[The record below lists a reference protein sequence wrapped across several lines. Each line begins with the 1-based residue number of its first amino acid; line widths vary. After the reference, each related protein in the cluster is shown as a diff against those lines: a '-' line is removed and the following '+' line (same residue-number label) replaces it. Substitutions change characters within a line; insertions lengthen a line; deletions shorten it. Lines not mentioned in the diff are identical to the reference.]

1 MSDRH
6 LIKGT
11 LVLTTANLVNRLL
24 GLVNQVLV
32 LRLIGS
38 EGYGLFQLAIPI
50 YMLALVFTTAGI
62 PVAVSKLVAEELAG
76 KNSRSAHQILR
87 WSVIRLGITGMGLAI
102 VLALLLPSIGSKI
115 MADPRAIWCVLVLI
129 PTLPIT
135 AVSSAFRGY
144 FQGIQRMAIPAVAQV
159 IEQAVR
165 VVVGLYLAKQ
175 MTPWGVS
182 WAATGYT
189 AGVFVGETAG
199 CLLLISFY
207 IGGLSFFKRNK
218 YLPPKNHI
226 KSSQTNFAST
236 NLSTTNNETSVFRER
251 IWPIAGPVTL
261 TRIAAVLLLNA
272 EAILIPSRIEN
283 LGYSQSEAT
292 ALYGLFT
299 GVVLTL
305 VSIPNIFTTAI
316 STNLLPAVSAAQVRK
331 DHAWL
336 KKRLTQSIYYTI
348 IISFPLLVIL
358 WVVPEKVSSLIF
370 GVTGAGV
377 PLRVLATGGLFLYVI
392 QITNGVL
399 NGLGRVNL
407 VLGNSLIMAI
417 VRIGAIY
424 IFTSRILV
432 NYYFYGSSF
441 AAILESG
448 VGAVALAYILS
459 YVVGVA
465 LNLTPLNQI
474 ITLDIKQDLII
485 PLVAGFGMGVI
496 LHQIVYRIQLPILEE
511 IPLLILASLI
521 GLTAYL
527 AILIWGDSLKISEA
541 RAILFK

>member
-1 MSDRH
+1 MSDQR

-11 LVLTTANLVNRLL
+11 LVLTMANLINRLL

-50 YMLALVFTTAGI
+50 YLLALVFTTAGI
-62 PVAVSKLVAEELAG
+62 PVAVSKLVAEELARG
-76 KNSRSAHQILR
+76 NQWSVRQILR
-87 WSVIRLGITGMGLAI
+87 WSVIRLGIIGLSFAI
-102 VLALLLPSIGSKI
+102 VLAILLPSAGSKI
-115 MADPRAIWCVLVLI
+115 MADSRAIWCVLVLI
-129 PTLPIT
+129 PALPIT
-135 AVSSAFRGY
+135 AISSALRGY
-144 FQGIQRMAIPAVAQV
+144 FQGIQRMTIPAIAQV
-159 IEQAVR
+159 IEQSVR
-165 VVVGLYLAKQ
+165 VVTGLYLAQQ
-175 MTPWGVS
+175 MTPWGIS
-182 WAATGYT
+182 WAATGYA
-189 AGVFVGETAG
+189 AGVFFGESVG
-199 CLLLISFY
+199 CLFLIGFY
-207 IGGLSFFKRNK
+207 LGGLSFIKRNK
-218 YLPPKNHI
+218 YQPRLDYFKGGRI
-226 KSSQTNFAST
+226 NFDSINFPAS
-236 NLSTTNNETSVFRER
+236 NETSVFKEK

-261 TRIAAVLLLNA
+261 TRIATVLLLNV
-272 EAILIPSRIEN
+272 EAVLIPSRLEN
-283 LGYSQSEAT
+283 LGYSQSDST

-299 GVVLTL
+299 GVALTL
-305 VSIPNIFTTAI
+305 VSIPNILTMAI
-316 STNLLPAVSAAQVRK
+316 STNLLPAISAAWARK
-331 DHAWL
+331 DKTWL
-336 KKRLTQSIYYTI
+336 QKRLTRSIYYTV
-348 IISFPLLVIL
+348 IISLPLLIVL
-358 WVVPEKVSSLIF
+358 WVLPEKVSSLIF
-370 GVTGAGV
+370 NVSGADI
-377 PLRVLATGGLFLYVI
+377 PLRILATGGLFLYLL

-399 NGLGRVNL
+399 YGLGRVNL

-424 IFTSRILV
+424 LFTSRILV

>member
-1 MSDRH
+1 MSDQR

-11 LVLTTANLVNRLL
+11 LVLTMANLINRLL

-50 YMLALVFTTAGI
+50 YLLALVITTAGI
-62 PVAVSKLVAEELAG
+62 PVAVSKLVAEELVRG
-76 KNSRSAHQILR
+76 NQWSARQILR
-87 WSVIRLGITGMGLAI
+87 WSVIRLGIIGLGFAI
-102 VLALLLPSIGSKI
+102 VLAILLPSAGSKI

-129 PTLPIT
+129 PALPIT
-135 AVSSAFRGY
+135 AVSSALRGY
-144 FQGIQRMAIPAVAQV
+144 FQGIQRMTIPAIAQV
-159 IEQAVR
+159 IEQSVR
-165 VVVGLYLAKQ
+165 VVTGLYLAQQ
-175 MTPWGVS
+175 MTPWGIS
-182 WAATGYT
+182 WAATGYA
-189 AGVFVGETAG
+189 AGVFVGEAVG
-199 CLLLISFY
+199 CLFLIGFY
-207 IGGLSFFKRNK
+207 LGGLSFIKRNK
-218 YLPPKNHI
+218 YQSRLNYFNSERINFDSINLPT
-226 KSSQTNFAST
+226 S
-236 NLSTTNNETSVFRER
+236 NETSVFKER

-261 TRIAAVLLLNA
+261 TRIASVLLLNV
-272 EAILIPSRIEN
+272 EAVLIPSRLEN
-283 LGYSQSEAT
+283 LGYSQSDST

-299 GVVLTL
+299 GVALTL
-305 VSIPNIFTTAI
+305 VSIPNILTMAI
-316 STNLLPAVSAAQVRK
+316 STNLLPAVSAAWARK
-331 DHAWL
+331 DQTWL
-336 KKRLTQSIYYTI
+336 QKRLTRSIYYTL
-348 IISFPLLVIL
+348 IISLPLLIVL
-358 WVVPEKVSSLIF
+358 WVLPEKISSLIF
-370 GVTGAGV
+370 NVSGADI
-377 PLRVLATGGLFLYVI
+377 PLRILTTGGLFLYLL

-399 NGLGRVNL
+399 YGLGRVNL

-441 AAILESG
+441 AAILETG

-459 YVVGVA
+459 YVVGVV

-485 PLVAGFGMGVI
+485 PLVAAFGMGVI
-496 LHQIVYRIQLPILEE
+496 LHQLVYRIQLPFLEE

-527 AILIWGDSLKISEA
+527 AILFWGNSLKISEA